1 MKLKKLLLLQCAYFI
16 AGMIYNVWSYALL
29 SSNGAPLA
37 PTAPLMGGASMII
50 YALFLLPGVFG
61 RITLYRVLMAVAI
74 LVMGYGGVVKH
85 VINFFGK
92 LSLYHSVAAWALAVG
107 INLFGLVL
115 NIIAATGRFDERT

>member
-1 MKLKKLLLLQCAYFI
+1 MKLKNLLALQLAYFL
-16 AGMIYNVWSYALL
+16 AGMAYNVWSYVLL
-29 SSNGAPLA
+29 SSGGAPLA
-37 PTAPLMGGASMII
+37 PTAPLMGGASMIV
-50 YALFLLPGVFG
+50 YALFLLPGVLR

-92 LSLYHSVAAWALAVG
+92 LSLYHSTTAWAFALG

-115 NIIAATGRFDERT
+115 NIMAAAGSFDERA